1 MGDRRG
7 DQDVLRRSDE
17 DALRE
22 VEEER
27 EGGRAWPGDD
37 GVMMEGVERHDE
49 RRRDTYQGSSGYRR
63 NRSGRGWDEREVR
76 GGGGGGG
83 GGGVGYDDDDDDG
96 GGGGEPAVQFKG
108 RGSMKYRE
116 RK

>member
-7 DQDVLRRSDE
+7 DKDALRRRDE

-27 EGGRAWPGDD
+27 EGGRARPGD
-37 GVMMEGVERHDE
+37 GAMMEGVERHDE
-49 RRRDTYQGSSGYRR
+49 RRRVTYQGSGYRR

-76 GGGGGGG
+76 GGGGGSG
-83 GGGVGYDDDDDDG
+83 GYDDDN